1 VSGRLA
7 AIHALPYNQRQPR
20 GAVPA
25 GGEAEGV
32 EQATAD
38 VVVVGAGFAGLV
50 AAVRAQELGARVALV
65 EKTPVAPSWSNS
77 RLSGGSFSA
86 AGLSPLAPT
95 AQIVAKLLQD
105 TQGAASE
112 PLARAWAA
120 ACPRVYHWLRA
131 HGTRWVNLRGQLV
144 MAPVRPN
151 RRGAQWRGRGPD
163 VTLRRLQ
170 ARFLAQGGQYWGDT
184 AACELRQVHGR
195 VVGLVAR
202 RLTADTRLEFA
213 CGAVILADGG
223 FQANPALLRRYA
235 NVTRPE
241 RLFLRGAGTGGG
253 DALLMALGAGAKL
266 AHGEAIFG
274 HLLHADAVRNAQLCH
289 FPFVDR
295 IANSALVVGP
305 DGRRF
310 ADEGLGAL
318 AVANRIARLPDPGAT
333 WLVFDRRLWETV
345 GRYNQAVPPNPNLLL
360 AGARLEV
367 AADAAA
373 LAGRIGVPADAL
385 AATLGEYNTAL
396 AADKG
401 RALPVPRGGTAP
413 PLGSPLIAVP
423 LVVGIT
429 YTLGGPLVDAHAQVV
444 DGAERPIP
452 GLYAAGLTAGGLAGG
467 PRPATAGGIGT
478 ALPLGFLAGEWA
490 ARGAVLGA
498 G

>member
-1 VSGRLA
+1 MQQV
-7 AIHALPYNQRQPR
+7 
-20 GAVPA
+20 AV
-25 GGEAEGV
+25 
-32 EQATAD
+32 D

-50 AAVRAQELGARVALV
+50 AAVRAQEQGARVALL

-95 AQIVAKLLQD
+95 DAIVAKLMQD

-120 ACPRVYHWLRA
+120 ACPRVYAWLRA
-131 HGTRWVNLRGQLV
+131 HGTRWVHLRGQLV

-151 RRGAQWRGRGPD
+151 RRGSRWLGRGPD

-170 ARFLAQGGQYWGDT
+170 ARFLAGGGQYWGDT
-184 AACELRQVHGR
+184 AARELRQRHGR

-202 RLTADTRLEFA
+202 RLDADAEIELASR
-213 CGAVILADGG
+213 AVILADGG
-223 FQANPALLRRYA
+223 FQANPTLLRRYA
-235 NVTRPE
+235 NVARPQ
-241 RLFLRGAGTGGG
+241 RLFLRGAGTGSG
-253 DALLMALGAGAKL
+253 DALAMVLAAGAKL

-360 AGARLEV
+360 AGARVEV
-367 AADAAA
+367 ADDAAA
-373 LAGRIGVPADAL
+373 LAARIGVPAEAL
-385 AATLGEYNTAL
+385 GATLDAYNTAL
-396 AADKG
+396 AAGQG

-413 PLGSPLIAVP
+413 PLAAPLVAVP
-423 LVVGIT
+423 LVVGLT
-429 YTLGGPLVDAHAQVV
+429 YTLGGPLIDARARVVDAA
-444 DGAERPIP
+444 DRPIP

-467 PRPATAGGIGT
+467 PKPATAGGIGT
-478 ALPLGFLAGEWA
+478 ALPLGFLAGEHA
-490 ARGAVLGA
+490 ARAALQPNA
-498 G
+498 MA

>member
-1 VSGRLA
+1 VE
-7 AIHALPYNQRQPR
+7 PV
-20 GAVPA
+20 AV
-25 GGEAEGV
+25 
-32 EQATAD
+32 D

-50 AAVRAQELGARVALV
+50 AAVRAQELGARVALL

-86 AGLSPLAPT
+86 AGISPLAPT
-95 AQIVAKLLQD
+95 DEIVAKLLRE
-105 TQGAASE
+105 TEGAASE

-120 ACPRVYHWLRA
+120 ACPRVYGWLRER
-131 HGTRWVNLRGQLV
+131 GTRFVRLRDQLV
-144 MAPVRPN
+144 IAPIRPN
-151 RRGAQWRGRGPD
+151 RRGSRWLGRGPD

-170 ARFLAQGGQYWGDT
+170 ARFVALGGQSWGNT
-184 AACELRQVHGR
+184 IACELRQEQGR
-195 VVGLVAR
+195 VVGLAAR
-202 RLTADTRLEFA
+202 RLETDARVDFATR
-213 CGAVILADGG
+213 AVVLADGG

-235 NVTRPE
+235 NVARPE

-253 DALLMALGAGAKL
+253 DALLMALGAGATL
-266 AHGEAIFG
+266 AAGEAIFG

-289 FPFVDR
+289 FPFLDR
-295 IANSALVVGP
+295 IVNAALVVGP

-318 AVANRIARLPDPGAT
+318 AVANRVARLPDPAAT

-360 AGARLEV
+360 AGARIEV
-367 AADAAA
+367 ADDAAA
-373 LAGRIGVPADAL
+373 LASKLGMLAGAL
-385 AATLGEYNTAL
+385 AATLAEYNTAVG
-396 AADKG
+396 AGKG
-401 RALPVPRGGTAP
+401 KALPVPRGGTAA
-413 PLGSPLIAVP
+413 PLGAPLVAVP

-429 YTLGGPLVDAHAQVV
+429 YTLGGPLIDAHAQVV
-444 DGAERPIP
+444 DAQDRPIP

-490 ARGAVLGA
+490 ARAA
-498 G
+498 AERPTAS